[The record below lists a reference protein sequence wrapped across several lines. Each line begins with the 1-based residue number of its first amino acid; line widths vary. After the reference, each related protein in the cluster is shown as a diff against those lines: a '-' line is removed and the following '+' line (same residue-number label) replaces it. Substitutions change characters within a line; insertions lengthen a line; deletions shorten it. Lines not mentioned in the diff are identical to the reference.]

1 MNFLGNLA
9 GILAPIV
16 AGIVADTV
24 GFGTNFLIPAAILL
38 AGITCFLLLPGH
50 IEQIEAPTT
59 GKSRISETGDRTA
72 A

>member
-1 MNFLGNLA
+1 M
-9 GILAPIV
+9 APIV

-38 AGITCFLLLPGH
+38 AGIACFLLLPGH

-59 GKSRISETGDRTA
+59 GKSRISETRDRTA